1 MKIWATVWGEFWEGG
16 FKQNLRIRKSEFRMG
31 SFDGGRGGFSRL
43 VALALLGLE
52 LVDHEGNFGVLSLAR
67 RGLGRNTLG
76 KKLLSSSHVLSGSNT
91 MNDNARGTE
100 VNSNQITCVL
110 FCSDLLRSARAL
122 LWLCSG
128 SAPLCSA
135 PF

>member
-1 MKIWATVWGEFWEGG
+1 
-16 FKQNLRIRKSEFRMG
+16 MG

-76 KKLLSSSHVLSGSNT
+76 KSYSLPAMCCLAVI
-91 MNDNARGTE
+91 R
-100 VNSNQITCVL
+100 
-110 FCSDLLRSARAL
+110 
-122 LWLCSG
+122 
-128 SAPLCSA
+128 
-135 PF
+135 